1 MRLIMRLGCY
11 ALRFVCLAFLDWVL
25 VRHYV

>member
-1 MRLIMRLGCY
+1 MRLTMRLGCY
-11 ALRFVCLAFLDWVL
+11 ALRSVCLAFLDWVL